1 MENKEIN
8 NNEEVLVP
16 YNLKSWLKSSLLGF
30 FIGLAVIVP
39 GISGS
44 TISII
49 FKLYDKLLYSI
60 SNIFKKFKLCFL
72 FLLPIIVGG
81 LLGILLG
88 FFTIKELIKIIPFS
102 IVCLF
107 AGLMCG
113 SAPSIKNEIK
123 NDNVTPIRILLFIL
137 GILIPLLISIFST
150 LFKAN
155 SGSSFDNIIWYEY
168 IICIL
173 IGFVIAIT
181 QLIPGLSATSFLMS
195 IGYFKKIMS
204 IISFTA
210 IKNNPFYILILF
222 CLLIGF
228 VIGLFIISKLITL
241 LFKNHKI
248 PCFFMIFGFVIG
260 SILTMFFNPD
270 IFNTYIEWSNG
281 SGKLT
286 LELSLGIPLFVVG
299 ILIGYLLLKHE
310 CFKNNAKSN

>member
-72 FLLPIIVGG
+72 FLLPIIIGG

-123 NDNVTPIRILLFIL
+123 NESVTPIRIFLFIL

-155 SGSSFDNIIWYEY
+155 SGSSFDNIVWYEY